1 MKTYEAKSGRV
12 IVGRLERDE
21 DLVGAL
27 LQVARQYDLKCA
39 EVRALGAVTEAKVTE
54 WDDVARAYRT
64 PAVHRVGLMEVLM
77 LYGNLSSKEGE
88 LFWHLHLTAGFMQAG
103 ETNMVAGHL
112 LSATVYALEF
122 VIRELDGVDLV
133 RVPDAATGLMLWE

>member
-1 MKTYEAKSGRV
+1 
-12 IVGRLERDE
+12 
-21 DLVGAL
+21 
-27 LQVARQYDLKCA
+27 
-39 EVRALGAVTEAKVTE
+39 
-54 WDDVARAYRT
+54 
-64 PAVHRVGLMEVLM
+64 
-77 LYGNLSSKEGE
+77 EGE

-122 VIRELDGVDLV
+122 VIRELDDVDLV